1 MGGWNGAHPCW
12 WSYQLC
18 CLHTLTVTEGAI
30 SGWTLEW
37 GRFLQY
43 RKWIVSSRACLCF
56 RHNRVRFRPY
66 SSCNWLR
73 QLALASSFRRLG
85 RKGMETKPSLYTQ
98 GGLGF
103 HCHCC
108 SLPTTV
114 AHLSCNPWHVSAQ
127 NMCSPV
133 SLSSQRHHFH
143 HAGRMHILQTAN
155 RMPFSLSSR
164 CGANIQPSCCQKSR
178 LGLQEQPSRGASSF
192 TQPSTKKC
200 FSFLS
205 FLDSS

>member
-1 MGGWNGAHPCW
+1 M
-12 WSYQLC
+12 
-18 CLHTLTVTEGAI
+18 
-30 SGWTLEW
+30 
-37 GRFLQY
+37 
-43 RKWIVSSRACLCF
+43 SSRACLCF

-73 QLALASSFRRLG
+73 QLALASSFWRLG

-98 GGLGF
+98 GELGF
-103 HCHCC
+103 HCHSC

-133 SLSSQRHHFH
+133 SRSSQRHHFH

-178 LGLQEQPSRGASSF
+178 LGLQETAESGCIF
-192 TQPSTKKC
+192 IHTIKYKKV
-200 FSFLS
+200 FQFPKFPRFILK
-205 FLDSS
+205 